1 MMHSFHSRMKHTR
14 TLLTALL
21 LTSLLCAANATH
33 STVNTNDKHDRT
45 GEKSRIQAGDYVAM
59 IGDSITE
66 QKLYS
71 LFIEEY
77 LLMCKPVP
85 DLKVTQFGWGGETA
99 SSAAARLAH
108 DVLPFAPTVATTC
121 LGMNDGGFG
130 PIDAGRV
137 KRFREGQTSIL
148 KQLKGAGVRMIVVG
162 SPGCVDTDYFG
173 IGNGHPEQGTGA
185 DYNQVLATLGGVARD
200 LAREE
205 GAAFAE
211 AHEPMMDIMT
221 RGKAKYG
228 NQYMLGPVDGVHP
241 YPSGHLVMAYSF
253 LQALGCDG
261 DIGTITV
268 DRFSGSALASA
279 GHKILSFNAGVV
291 EIESSRYPF
300 CVSGDPSKSESARSM
315 LEFLP
320 FNAELNRLM
329 LVVKGE
335 SGNLK
340 VTWGNVSKV
349 FSAVQLATG
358 INLANEFPDNPFC
371 EPFQKVGRAILEKQT
386 METSLIKKQV
396 HNLPPDRQSAEYQ
409 LGIKVLVK
417 QEKEANAKV
426 AAAVE
431 PVRHTL
437 KLESADSKSNHQPQ
451 PEAAAPGTGATPRW
465 NAFGNS

>member
-1 MMHSFHSRMKHTR
+1 MK
-14 TLLTALL
+14 LIKIVSSILAALL
-21 LTSLLCAANATH
+21 FAPLAALHAADALASPAAEKQTRITGTRATAVH
-33 STVNTNDKHDRT
+33 VPGSPAGRKTTETNLVRAGNNH
-45 GEKSRIQAGDYVAM
+45 IQAGDYVAV

-121 LGMNDGGFG
+121 LGMNDGGYG
-130 PIDAGRV
+130 PMDEGRV
-137 KRFREGQTSIL
+137 KHFRDGQTSIL
-148 KQLKGAGVRMIVVG
+148 KQLKGTGVRMIVVG
-162 SPGCVDTDYFG
+162 SPGCVDTDHFG

-185 DYNQVLATLGGVARD
+185 DYNHVLATLGGVARD

-211 AHEPMMDIMT
+211 VHEPMMDVMT

-228 NQYMLGPVDGVHP
+228 NQYLLGPVDGVHP

-253 LQALGCDG
+253 LKALGCDG

-268 DRFSGSALASA
+268 DRAGGSALASA

-291 EIESSRYPF
+291 EIESRRYPF
-300 CVSGDPSKSESARSM
+300 CISGDPSKRESARSM

-335 SGNLK
+335 RGNIK

-358 INLANEFPDNPFC
+358 INLANEFPDNPFD
-371 EPFQKVGRAILEKQT
+371 EPFQMVGRAILEKQA
-386 METSLIKKQV
+386 METNLIKTQV
-396 HNLPPDRQSAEYQ
+396 HNLPADRQSAEYQ
-409 LGIKVLVK
+409 LGIEALVK
-417 QEKEANAKV
+417 QEKAANAKV

-437 KLESADSKSNHQPQ
+437 KIEPADSKMKHQ
-451 PEAAAPGTGATPRW
+451 
-465 NAFGNS
+465 